1 MPYRPVPRARALV
14 TQSLQDAGKRSLFFD
29 RRRRGH
35 LALLCAV
42 LGVSIFGFLLLQP
55 RKVRVQADGRDLTIS
70 THASSDAAVLRGTGV
85 WVRDGD
91 RVTLLEGEGA
101 DVLRVERAR
110 AVMLIVDGET
120 YRMRSHASLVGQLLD
135 EAGATLMDRDSILL
149 NGAVVPANAPIDA
162 PVRHDAEAGADA
174 EVVVEVRR
182 AVPFTVSQD
191 GNEMTTTTSRPTV
204 AQALHEAGI
213 IVGPGD
219 AVTPAPDAALAA
231 GDVVSIRHAKA
242 VTVTLPDDHRVLYT
256 LAATVGD
263 VLVESGIAIPSGA
276 YIDPPAD
283 TQVTAGLSVRLVQL
297 SAGNDEE
304 REFIESKT
312 VYRTDPSLAPG
323 ETRTVRG
330 HDGARV
336 RRYDVSYV
344 NGEEAGRTLV
354 DDYYDPEPEDTVV
367 YYPPQRTDAA
377 PEAPSGDA
385 TVSKTLHVYA
395 SAYNAASAGRS
406 PNDPG
411 YGITAS
417 GARVTYGIVAVDPSV
432 IPLGTKMFIP
442 GYGYAVAGDTGGAVK
457 GYIIDLGFPDGVSID
472 WTPKWVDIQ
481 ILS

>member
-14 TQSLQDAGKRSLFFD
+14 TQSLQDAGKRSLFD

-35 LALLCAV
+35 LAVLCAI
-42 LGVSIFGFLLLQP
+42 LAVSVFGFLLLQP
-55 RKVRVQADGRDLTIS
+55 RKVRVQADGRDLTVS
-70 THASSDAAVLRGTGV
+70 THSSSDAAVLRGSGV
-85 WVRDGD
+85 SLRDGD
-91 RVTLLEGEGA
+91 RVTLLDGDGA

-110 AVMLIVDGET
+110 PVTLVLDGQT
-120 YRMRSHASLVGQLLD
+120 YQLRSHALFVGQLLD

-149 NGAVVPANAPIDA
+149 NGALVPPNAPIDA
-162 PVRHDAEAGADA
+162 PVLRDEDDSPERAAII
-174 EVVVEVRR
+174 EVRR

-219 AVTPAPDAALAA
+219 AITPAPDTALAA

-256 LAATVGD
+256 LADTVGQA
-263 VLVESGIAIPSGA
+263 LTESGITVPDGA
-276 YIDPPAD
+276 YIEPSGD
-283 TQVTAGLSVRLVQL
+283 TPVTAGMSVRLVQL

-304 REFIESKT
+304 REYIESKT

-323 ETRTVRG
+323 ETRTVQG
-330 HDGARV
+330 HDGVRV

-344 NGEEAGRTLV
+344 DGEEAGRTLV
-354 DDYYDPEPEDTVV
+354 DDSYDPEPEDTVV
-367 YYPPQRTDAA
+367 YYPPQRDDAQ
-377 PEAPSGDA
+377 PEAASGDA
-385 TVSKTLHVYA
+385 TVAKTLHVYA

-417 GARVTYGIVAVDPSV
+417 GQRVTYGIVAVDPSV

-457 GYIIDLGFPDGVSID
+457 GYIIDLGYPDGVAID